1 MEYKEPI
8 IIQIIEAFNEDIKIE
23 YNEYHKIKN
32 ITSGKYKDMGENKTY
47 IATVV
52 YFGLTNEG
60 ETIPLVIE
68 DGKIKPVWKPYKLI
82 EMNYMSEIVKTE
94 EIRRL

>member
-1 MEYKEPI
+1 MEYKEPVVM
-8 IIQIIEAFNEDIKIE
+8 QIIEVFEQDIKIE
-23 YNEYHKIKN
+23 YAKYHIKQRFTNGKIK
-32 ITSGKYKDMGENKTY
+32 DEGENKTY

-60 ETIPLVIE
+60 ETIPLVVE

-82 EMNYMSEIVKTE
+82 EMNYMSRIVKTE
-94 EIRRL
+94 GMRRL